1 MIKGKGV
8 WVTKKDKAKLDAH
21 SLPPKQA
28 RRYKFKREK
37 KWHANVAALKQY
49 QMYIMI
55 SVFIVHLEHIKNL
68 NKINGLH
75 QMSTEAS
82 PPGWIFN

>member
-1 MIKGKGV
+1 MWLMIKGKGV

-37 KWHANVAALKQY
+37 K
-49 QMYIMI
+49 
-55 SVFIVHLEHIKNL
+55 
-68 NKINGLH
+68 
-75 QMSTEAS
+75 
-82 PPGWIFN
+82 